1 MSDIQAIG
9 DAITGSVIGRAVE
22 PKAGEGAGGHTRE
35 HHCLNCGAELSGPFC
50 QQCGQHAHVHR
61 TLGAFFHDFAHGV
74 LHFEGKIW
82 RTLPLLAWKPG
93 ELTRRYIDGQRAS
106 FVSPVALFLFAVFL
120 MFAVLSAT
128 GATGP
133 HFASDRSL
141 AAAEKSAN
149 AKILKLEKKQ
159 TNPKLDVE
167 AAKGIA
173 ASIDKEKAD
182 LALIRDMR
190 QRGVTEATFSR
201 EEASSGSD
209 LPWLDAAYHK
219 AKENPDL
226 LFYKLKSNSYK
237 WSWAIIPLSVPF
249 VWLLFPFSRRFRLYD
264 HVVFVTYSLS
274 FMTFLAAAGALLSAI
289 RAEPVAQLLYF
300 VPPVHMYRQL
310 RGAYGLS
317 RLGALWRTALLVTF
331 AIVVLTGF
339 VILMV
344 MLGVL
349 D

>member
-1 MSDIQAIG
+1 MSDIQAVG
-9 DAITGSVIGRAVE
+9 DAITGGVVARSLE
-22 PKAGEGAGGHTRE
+22 PKAGEGDGHTHE
-35 HHCLNCGAELSGPFC
+35 HDCLNCGAALVGPFC
-50 QQCGQHAHVHR
+50 RQCGQHAHVHR
-61 TLGAFFHDFAHGV
+61 TLAAFFHDFAHGV

-82 RTLPLLAWKPG
+82 RTLPLLAWRPG

-128 GATGP
+128 GNADP
-133 HFASDRSL
+133 HMAASDHSL
-141 AAAEKSAN
+141 AAADKAAT
-149 AKILKLEKKQ
+149 AKIQKLEKKRSS
-159 TNPKLDVE
+159 PDVDPE
-167 AAKGIA
+167 DIKD
-173 ASIDKEKAD
+173 IDADIQEQKDD

-201 EEASSGSD
+201 DEQATGSD

-219 AKENPDL
+219 AKQNPEL

-249 VWLLFPFSRRFRLYD
+249 VWLLFPFSRRFRVYD

-274 FMTFLAAAGALLSAI
+274 FMTFLAAAGALLTAAGASQ
-289 RAEPVAQLLYF
+289 VAQLLFF
-300 VPPVHMYRQL
+300 VPSVHMYRQL
-310 RGAYGLS
+310 RGAYALS
-317 RLGALWRTALLVTF
+317 RFSAVWRTVLLTTF
-331 AIVVLTGF
+331 AFVVLTGF

-344 MLGVL
+344 LLGVL